1 MGASFDRTTLR
12 ENPNFLQE
20 ATGSWQKGH
29 YMQYLVVFGVCISS
43 ISSALGSLFGGS
55 RIVTEMQRNVVRPF
69 RAQIGCAKV
78 KDGNNGIYIEVNVE
92 MEKYFRE

>member
-20 ATGSWQKGH
+20 AAGSWQKGH

-55 RIVTEMQRNVVRPF
+55 RVLQALAREWQFSPF
-69 RAQIGCAKV
+69 FHLILV
-78 KDGNNGIYIEVNVE
+78 YH
-92 MEKYFRE
+92 